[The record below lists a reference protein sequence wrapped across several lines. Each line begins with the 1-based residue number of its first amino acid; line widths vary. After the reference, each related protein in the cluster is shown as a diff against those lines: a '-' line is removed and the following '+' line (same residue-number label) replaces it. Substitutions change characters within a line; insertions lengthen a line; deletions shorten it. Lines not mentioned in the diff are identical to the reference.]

1 MPEEEIET
9 TEEGEEPYGEVGAPI
24 TPGGSVSFPWFIFFA
39 AILFDIIEFFIPLLL
54 PLFGLIMGFWQK
66 MYVPKTDPLM
76 SFFLSKI
83 ADVITLGILPSS
95 VSIVIFA
102 YIKKRAAAKSPAI
115 KLPKPSAQAA

>member
-1 MPEEEIET
+1 MPQEVEPIEEEQ
-9 TEEGEEPYGEVGAPI
+9 EEESPTGATAPK
-24 TPGGSVSFPWFIFFA
+24 TSVSFPMMMFFV